1 MTRYFHQKISITF
14 DLYMPKKITIFN
26 NFEEQEMFYLRHYYN
41 LSKIERLRALADL
54 QRKLWPVTEQRLKRR
69 IQIIE
74 GKRKEHGSGQ

>member
-1 MTRYFHQKISITF
+1 
-14 DLYMPKKITIFN
+14 MPKKITIFN